1 MRGIGKTKME
11 TTMKLKTEDGTF
23 EIQLGNVFPNVN
35 NIPENAEERVMEVAE
50 FEGLEYLTVEEVFN
64 QIDDKDGLACYG
76 WEVFDEDF
84 WANTFQDD
92 ERGSAAEKAARAT
105 YFGKVHWTDE
115 YIRLDDLGNLETTNE
130 IDFLGNAEEILERWL
145 DEKGV

>member
-1 MRGIGKTKME
+1 MKT
-11 TTMKLKTEDGTF
+11 TLKLKTTDGTF
-23 EIQLGNVFPNVN
+23 EVQLGNVFPSLSK
-35 NIPENAEERVMEVAE
+35 IPENAEERVMEVAE
-50 FEGLEYLTVEEVFN
+50 FEGLEYLTIEEVFS
-64 QIDDKDGLACYG
+64 QIDDKDGLDCDG

-84 WANTFQDD
+84 WTNTFQDD

-105 YFGKVHWTDE
+105 YFGEVHWADE
-115 YIRLDDLGNLETTNE
+115 YIRLDALGNLETTND